1 MGSFHLVCLRPP
13 KPPAFAPQPAAVPQS
28 AEAQPEVEVKKA
40 SGSESSIIDG
50 DGTESI
56 ARRPS
61 CTVSTDKDTLIRG
74 EVVSVTVNS
83 IGRDVVAVLDGVP
96 YGPSSPLVLS
106 PIKTQTFTATV
117 TNGAGSSSC
126 TKTVNVTV
134 PIPKCSLVASQS
146 TIDQGGQVTITPT
159 VTGFADGFTLDDVE
173 SSQSLGKQFTLMQTK
188 VFRGIARN
196 EAGTSECSV
205 AVNVRIPNAPNCTI
219 AFNPTTIRIESSATA
234 TVSLSGV
241 YRTLTVRN
249 MDVTS
254 SITANAYS
262 TTVTPVA
269 GANRANFS
277 ETLNAT
283 VTGPGGSNTCAGVL
297 PVQVPATPTCTI
309 TLSRQTATVGNNVT
323 VSLASSSTDIKSASF
338 NGATVTLPYS
348 QTFVAVLGR
357 RDFSGVVQNFG
368 PNAAGTCTNSL
379 MVGPPPGI
387 MYAWGANS
395 YGQSALQNSGGAVNI
410 PMPTLVDATGGWSS
424 LAAGNHHS
432 LGIKNGQL
440 FSWGANYTGQLG
452 SGESA
457 STSRNTPLQIGS
469 FNDWTTVSAD
479 SASFGIRAGI
489 LYGWGNNQFGQIGN
503 GTTATLF
510 VPTQIGTFSD
520 CTRVDAGVEHTVAIC
535 GGRLYAWGENQ
546 HGQLGDGTTIDK
558 TTPVQIGTLS
568 DWLEVSAGGH
578 HTIGIRG
585 SGELYFWGQELAS
598 NTFPTT
604 QYNSPRRVGTLS
616 DWRTIS
622 AGFHHSLAIR
632 ATGQLY
638 VFGFNW
644 FTQHG
649 LGDGTLNSYVNPIQL
664 GTSNTWTAI
673 SAGAS
678 RSMGINNGQLYVWGE
693 NTSYELGTGNTI
705 NLLTPV
711 QVGSVGGWS
720 TLSQGSNTRHSM
732 GAKN

>member
-1 MGSFHLVCLRPP
+1 M
-13 KPPAFAPQPAAVPQS
+13 
-28 AEAQPEVEVKKA
+28 
-40 SGSESSIIDG
+40 
-50 DGTESI
+50 
-56 ARRPS
+56 
-61 CTVSTDKDTLIRG
+61 
-74 EVVSVTVNS
+74 
-83 IGRDVVAVLDGVP
+83 
-96 YGPSSPLVLS
+96 
-106 PIKTQTFTATV
+106 
-117 TNGAGSSSC
+117 
-126 TKTVNVTV
+126 
-134 PIPKCSLVASQS
+134 
-146 TIDQGGQVTITPT
+146 
-159 VTGFADGFTLDDVE
+159 
-173 SSQSLGKQFTLMQTK
+173 
-188 VFRGIARN
+188 
-196 EAGTSECSV
+196 
-205 AVNVRIPNAPNCTI
+205 
-219 AFNPTTIRIESSATA
+219 
-234 TVSLSGV
+234 
-241 YRTLTVRN
+241 
-249 MDVTS
+249 
-254 SITANAYS
+254 
-262 TTVTPVA
+262 
-269 GANRANFS
+269 
-277 ETLNAT
+277 
-283 VTGPGGSNTCAGVL
+283 
-297 PVQVPATPTCTI
+297 
-309 TLSRQTATVGNNVT
+309 
-323 VSLASSSTDIKSASF
+323 
-338 NGATVTLPYS
+338 
-348 QTFVAVLGR
+348 
-357 RDFSGVVQNFG
+357 
-368 PNAAGTCTNSL
+368 
-379 MVGPPPGI
+379 
-387 MYAWGANS
+387 
-395 YGQSALQNSGGAVNI
+395 
-410 PMPTLVDATGGWSS
+410 
-424 LAAGNHHS
+424 
-432 LGIKNGQL
+432 
-440 FSWGANYTGQLG
+440 
-452 SGESA
+452 
-457 STSRNTPLQIGS
+457 
-469 FNDWTTVSAD
+469 
-479 SASFGIRAGI
+479 
-489 LYGWGNNQFGQIGN
+489 
-503 GTTATLF
+503 
-510 VPTQIGTFSD
+510 PTQIGTFSD